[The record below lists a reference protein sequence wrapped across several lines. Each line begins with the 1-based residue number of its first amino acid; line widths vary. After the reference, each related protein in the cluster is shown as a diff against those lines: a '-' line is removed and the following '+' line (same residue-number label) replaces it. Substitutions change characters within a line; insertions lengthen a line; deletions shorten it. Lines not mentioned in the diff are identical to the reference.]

1 MRIFSLIFAG
11 LCLALMATFSQ
22 ASDTKPHPAFVG
34 SESCIDCHKGA
45 AEAWKTSH
53 HAWAWKQ
60 PDSNSVLG
68 DFDGAEFEHNGVTS
82 KFYQKDGR
90 YFVSTDGPDG
100 KITEFEVHSTVGVT
114 PLQQYLV
121 ELKGGRLQALDLSW
135 DTQAKRWYHLYP
147 DQDLKAG
154 DGLHWS
160 GPYKSWNARCAEC
173 HATNYDKNYDLQTRV
188 YNSTQSEI
196 GVGCEACHGPGE
208 AHVAWVRSP
217 GTDLDK
223 RWPGLT
229 KQGLTVDLSDLSP
242 ETEIQQCAGCH
253 SRREAFGD
261 GNPLPGTPYHDAYR
275 LALLR
280 NGQYHA
286 DGSIRDE
293 VYVYGSFLQSKMYAK
308 GVRCSNCHEPHSG
321 QLKAEGN
328 AVCTQC
334 HSPAGNQRFPSLRK
348 ALYDDPAHHFHEQ
361 GTDGAQCKS
370 CHMIERTYMQVDG
383 RRDHSF
389 RVPRPDLS
397 DETGTPNSC
406 TDCHADKPASWAAA
420 EIARRYPD
428 SKYRGPHFAQTFSAA
443 WNDPT
448 SQLADLLKIASDPN
462 QAGIVR
468 ATAVELLRSGGV
480 DAAAQTISLLRDS
493 DPLVREAAVGVQT
506 AASPQDR
513 VQRLAPLLADQYK
526 SVRMAA
532 ARALLGAPVR
542 AIDPAASEKFTTA
555 AAEWQDSLNNKADFP
570 ETHLILGGIALTL
583 RNFQAAEQA
592 FRETTRQDPQLV
604 DAWVMLVRIRAAF
617 GDVTGARAILKEAMV
632 NNPGNEALDALSQQ
646 FP

>member
-1 MRIFSLIFAG
+1 MKIFELIFAG

-22 ASDTKPHPAFVG
+22 ARDTKPHPAFVG
-34 SESCIDCHKGA
+34 SESCTDCHKDA
-45 AEAWKTSH
+45 TKAWKTSH

-60 PDSNSVLG
+60 PGKASVLG
-68 DFDGAEFEHNGVTS
+68 DFDSAEFEHNGVTS
-82 KFYQKDGR
+82 KFYQKGGR

-135 DTQAKRWYHLYP
+135 DTKAKRWYHLYP

-154 DGLHWS
+154 DGMHWG

-173 HATNYDKNYDLQTRV
+173 HATNYDKNYDPQTRA

-208 AHVAWVRSP
+208 AHVAWARNP

-293 VYVYGSFLQSKMYAK
+293 VYVYGSFLQSKMYAR

-334 HSPAGNQRFPSLRK
+334 HSPAGNERFPSLRK
-348 ALYDDPAHHFHEQ
+348 ALYDDPAHHFHEVD
-361 GTDGAQCKS
+361 TPGAQCKS

-397 DETGTPNSC
+397 DQTGAPNAC
-406 TDCHADKPASWAAA
+406 TDCHADKSASWAAD
-420 EIARRYPD
+420 ELARRF
-428 SKYRGPHFAQTFSAA
+428 SESTHRGPHYAQTFASA
-443 WNDPT
+443 WSEPS
-448 SQLADLLKIASDPN
+448 SQVANLLKIANDPD
-462 QAGIVR
+462 QAAIVR
-468 ATAVELLRSGGV
+468 ATAVELLRAGGA
-480 DAAAQTISLLRDS
+480 DAAAQTIGLLSDP
-493 DPLVREAAVGVQT
+493 DPLVREAAAGVQ
-506 AASPQDR
+506 AAAAPQDR
-513 VQRLAPLLADQYK
+513 VERLGPLLADPYK
-526 SVRMAA
+526 SVRLATV
-532 ARALLGAPVR
+532 RALVATSLDSA
-542 AIDPAASEKFTTA
+542 DPTVINNFRAAS
-555 AAEWQDSLNNKADFP
+555 AEWQKSLSAKADFP
-570 ETHLILGGIALTL
+570 ETHLILGGVALTL
-583 RNFQAAEQA
+583 RNIQAAEQA
-592 FRETTRQDPQLV
+592 FQEAARQDPQLL
-604 DAWVMLVRIRAAF
+604 DAWIMLIRIRAAV
-617 GDVTGARAILKEAMV
+617 GDLQGARSVLKQAMAS
-632 NNPGNEALDALSQQ
+632 NPGSEELDALSKQ

>member
-1 MRIFSLIFAG
+1 MS
-11 LCLALMATFSQ
+11 TFGQ
-22 ASDTKPHPAFVG
+22 ASDSKPHPAYVG

-53 HAWAWKQ
+53 HAWAWKK
-60 PDSNSVLG
+60 PDRTSVLG
-68 DFDGAEFEHNGVTS
+68 NFEDAELEHKGITS
-82 KFYQKDGR
+82 KFFTRDGR

-135 DTQAKRWYHLYP
+135 DTEAKRWYHLYP

-154 DGLHWS
+154 DGMHWS

-173 HATNYDKNYDLQTRV
+173 HATNYDKNYDPKTRT

-208 AHVAWVRSP
+208 AHVAWARSP
-217 GTDLDK
+217 SISLDE

-229 KQGLTVDLSDLSP
+229 KQGFTVNLSDPSP

-253 SRREAFGD
+253 SRREPFGD
-261 GNPLPGTPYHDAYR
+261 GNPLPGTAYHDAYR

-308 GVRCSNCHEPHSG
+308 GVRCSNCHEPHAG
-321 QLKAEGN
+321 RLKAEGN
-328 AVCTQC
+328 ALCTQC
-334 HSPAGNQRFPSLRK
+334 HSPAGNERFPSLRK
-348 ALYDDPAHHFHEQ
+348 AVYDDPAHHFHEQ

-397 DETGTPNSC
+397 DQTGAPNSC

-428 SKYRGPHFAQTFSAA
+428 SKYRGHHFAQTFSAA

-448 SQLADLLKIASDPN
+448 GEVADLLKVANDPS

-468 ATAVELLRSGGV
+468 ATAVELLRAGGA
-480 DAAAQTISLLRDS
+480 DAAAQTSSLLRDP
-493 DPLVREAAVGVQT
+493 DPLVREAAVGVQ
-506 AASPQDR
+506 AVASPQDR
-513 VQRLAPLLADQYK
+513 VQRLVPLLADRYK
-526 SVRMAA
+526 SVRLAT
-532 ARALLGAPVR
+532 ARALLATPLDTL
-542 AIDPAASEKFTTA
+542 DPAAMNNFKSA
-555 AAEWQDSLNNKADFP
+555 SDEWKDSLRAKADFP
-570 ETHLILGGIALTL
+570 ETHLILGGVALTM
-583 RNFQAAEQA
+583 RNVQAAEQA
-592 FRETTRQDPQLV
+592 FQEAARQDPQLL
-604 DAWVMLVRIRAAF
+604 DAWIMLVRIRAAV
-617 GDVTGARAILKEAMV
+617 GDLEGARSFLKQAMDS
-632 NNPGNEALDALSQQ
+632 NPGSDELDALSKQ